1 MSTDALPEQA
11 QAAQATSA
19 GEPAQGTT
27 PQAAPEVTEV
37 ATSPDPVASTPAPA
51 VETTPVVAPAPVAAS
66 TPAVA
71 PEPVVAPAEN
81 PAVAAAPE
89 ATPAAAAPTS
99 APVTPAPAA
108 APSTGDAPAAPV
120 ASETPAPAAAPEA
133 DEAPERVENIETRTA
148 ARLHELVASGAE
160 KLPGETGS
168 TVSRLAVAL
177 LSFGSQAAAKDQDK
191 STSALVGE
199 AVGLFKSLDD
209 DDPSKQRNALE
220 HALETFTT
228 STLGGKER
236 SQVLEVAEEA
246 MGLWSKLRGTSSD
259 LAKSDAATSMRSL
272 TSVLRKE
279 GRDEEA
285 DEAETEAKRLES

>member
-11 QAAQATSA
+11 QAAQATAA

-37 ATSPDPVASTPAPA
+37 ATSPDPV
-51 VETTPVVAPAPVAAS
+51 VS

-71 PEPVVAPAEN
+71 PTPAES
-81 PAVAAAPE
+81 PVVAAAPE
-89 ATPAAAAPTS
+89 VTAAAAAPTS
-99 APVTPAPAA
+99 DPVAGTAPAA
-108 APSTGDAPAAPV
+108 APS
-120 ASETPAPAAAPEA
+120 ASETPSASEAPEA
-133 DEAPERVENIETRTA
+133 DDAPERADNIETRTA
-148 ARLHELVASGAE
+148 ARLHQLVASGAE

-177 LSFGSQAAAKDQDK
+177 LSFGSQAAAKDPDK

-209 DDPSKQRNALE
+209 DDPTKQRVALE
-220 HALETFTT
+220 HALETVTT
-228 STLGGKER
+228 SALGGKER

-279 GRDEEA
+279 GRDAEA